1 MNYKYITCY
10 KKKGSEIII
19 YINDGTKY
27 KAKIITKPSKR
38 YYLSIINHWNDILF
52 LKFNIKKEDLIK
64 KINYIYYSG
73 DWPESST
80 EKGVFVLLNA
90 LIKESKKR
98 YYETT
103 EL

>member
-27 KAKIITKPSKR
+27 KASIFRSLRGK
-38 YYLSIINHWNDILF
+38 YYLNIIDHWNDVLF
-52 LKFNIKKEDLIK
+52 RKFKIKKYDLIMK
-64 KINYIYYSG
+64 LKSHYYSG
-73 DWPESST
+73 DWPTSDT
-80 EKGVFVLLNA
+80 EKDVFILLNA